1 MRRICVDERQAL
13 LTTADGSEC
22 NSEEC
27 ESTLLSC
34 GRSSNDLK
42 CGNGAQLGLNAIS
55 SNRCQVF
62 QPVTETLNGCIV
74 GRAFFARLGQCGC
87 GTAGRR
93 NSRVLALTG
102 LFVVEQNRCK
112 LLPHVPFDIVGEH
125 ANEDVRFDAVC
136 QTMMNGADVQI
147 NALGAS
153 ERSLD

>member
-1 MRRICVDERQAL
+1 MRRICVDQRQAL
-13 LTTADGSEC
+13 LTTADASEC
-22 NSEEC
+22 NSEER

-42 CGNGAQLGLNAIS
+42 CRNGAQLGLNAIS

-62 QPVTETLNGCIV
+62 QPVTETLNGRIV
-74 GRAFFARLGQCGC
+74 RCAFFVRLGQCGC

-93 NSRVLALTG
+93 NSRALALTG
-102 LFVVEQNRCK
+102 LFVVEQNGCK